1 MIKIISLT
9 FFLSIVWLLL
19 SGHYDKL
26 MLSFGVISVLFVIF
40 IANRMKIIDQ
50 EGHPKHLILK
60 APIYWSW
67 LLWQIIVSN
76 ILVAKHILSLK
87 LNIDP
92 RLLTIQSNQK
102 SDLDKT
108 NYANSITLTPG
119 TVSIL
124 LNDDDSI
131 LVHALDQ
138 DFENDLRSR
147 IMEKKVNIMGGN
159 NLNKEE

>member
-1 MIKIISLT
+1 MLKIISFT
-9 FFLSIVWLLL
+9 IFLSIIWVLL

-26 MLSFGVISVLFVIF
+26 MLSFGVISVVFVIF
-40 IANRMKIIDQ
+40 IASRMKVIDE
-50 EGHPKHLILK
+50 EGHPVHLILK

-92 RLLTIQSNQK
+92 RLLTIPSNQK

-138 DFENDLRSR
+138 KFENDLMSR
-147 IMEKKVNIMGGN
+147 TMEKKVKLMSRKSLDQG
-159 NLNKEE
+159 E

>member
-1 MIKIISLT
+1 MIKLKKVAAFDPNS
-9 FFLSIVWLLL
+9 
-19 SGHYDKL
+19 
-26 MLSFGVISVLFVIF
+26 
-40 IANRMKIIDQ
+40 NRMKVIDE
-50 EGHPKHLILK
+50 EGHPVHLTIK

-87 LNIDP
+87 LNINP
-92 RLLTIQSNQK
+92 RLLTIPSNQK
-102 SDLDKT
+102 NDLDKT

-119 TVSIL
+119 TVSVL

-138 DFENDLRSR
+138 KFENDLKSKA
-147 IMEKKVNIMGGN
+147 MEKKVKLMSGN
-159 NLNKEE
+159 NLDKEE